1 MSGRPSGDPSM
12 RWNEHAYGSWD
23 EMSMG
28 DGRHRRLTIAYAV
41 AAAVCLAAGALVH
54 TFFFAIALLVGG
66 MVAVEIGALPW
77 FSPSPCPCAPCPP
90 PKKEN
95 ITQRWPLAR

>member
-41 AAAVCLAAGALVH
+41 AAAVAWLPVPSC
-54 TFFFAIALLVGG
+54 TFFLRSPCWSA
-66 MVAVEIGALPW
+66 EW
-77 FSPSPCPCAPCPP
+77 SPSVRHVAPQPDLP
-90 PKKEN
+90 HPRLRPDPAE
-95 ITQRWPLAR
+95 IDLDDH

>member
-66 MVAVEIGALPW
+66 MVAVEYAMWRRSRPTSRIPDYRDPDPAEIDLDDH
-77 FSPSPCPCAPCPP
+77 
-90 PKKEN
+90 
-95 ITQRWPLAR
+95 